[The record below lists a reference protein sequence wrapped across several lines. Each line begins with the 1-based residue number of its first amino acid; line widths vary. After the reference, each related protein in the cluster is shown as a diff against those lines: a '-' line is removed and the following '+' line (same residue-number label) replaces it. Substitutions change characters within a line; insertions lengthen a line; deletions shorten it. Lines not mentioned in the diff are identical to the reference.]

1 MLVYAYHILLP
12 HNAGPFSAYDLVDN
26 IRLYGYAINNLL
38 YPTDPEEMRRTQEA
52 MGNQG
57 GLASLLPGAAGRS

>member
-1 MLVYAYHILLP
+1 MLFYAYHILLP
-12 HNAGPFSAYDLVDN
+12 HNAGPFSAYDLVVN
-26 IRLYGYAINNLL
+26 IRLYDYAINLL

>member
-1 MLVYAYHILLP
+1 MLVYAYHILLL
-12 HNAGPFSAYDLVDN
+12 HNAVPFSAYDLVDI
-26 IRLYGYAINNLL
+26 IRLYGYAINLL

-57 GLASLLPGAAGRS
+57 LASLLPGAAGRS

>member
-1 MLVYAYHILLP
+1 MLVYAYHIVLP
-12 HNAGPFSAYDLVDN
+12 HNAGPFSAYDLV
-26 IRLYGYAINNLL
+26 ICLYGYAINLL

-57 GLASLLPGAAGRS
+57 LASLLPGAAGRS